1 MSPLR
6 TWNLPVLVRMMKE
19 EYQNFR
25 AKINEGLLLG
35 FFLWSWRSWP
45 WNQNYITLLFILLL
59 DYLVVCNN
67 YSGCLLLYSV
77 GNIRKVNNY
86 QNKLSFQGFRSF
98 CYCHWGWGCNLRL
111 PFGLL
116 CLKIGKVVD
125 SSKLNKSREDESKAN
140 SYEPIHG
147 GCIRHFWQGV
157 PGTDA

>member
-1 MSPLR
+1 
-6 TWNLPVLVRMMKE
+6 MMKE
-19 EYQNFR
+19 EYQKFR

-35 FFLWSWRSWP
+35 FFLWGWRSWP
-45 WNQNYITLLFILLL
+45 WNQSYITLLLMLFL
-59 DYLVVCNN
+59 DYLLVCNN
-67 YSGCLLLYSV
+67 YSGCLFLYSV

-86 QNKLSFQGFRSF
+86 QNNLSFQGFSRF

-111 PFGLL
+111 PFGLV